1 MKLLLLL
8 LLISGLVNS
17 VEGQQLAKDKR
28 FFVGTSYGTSYAI
41 GDFRD
46 NDIEN
51 KDAGF
56 AEHGKKLDLYGG
68 FILDKR
74 FILTGGF
81 RYQWFETQISRLVE
95 ELRTNNPGFNLN
107 GTTNNWKAWSL
118 LIGLAYKVPI
128 IDIFAIFPRFGLG
141 PLMVQNPGITVSDA
155 SGTVLFTRN
164 SETGIGLGYE
174 SGFGLR
180 RDLGKTFSLM
190 PTFTFSGGYVNIKDV
205 VSKTDQIIRKNTIQ
219 ALIQSFNMGLS
230 LAVRFN

>member
-1 MKLLLLL
+1 M
-8 LLISGLVNS
+8 
-17 VEGQQLAKDKR
+17 
-28 FFVGTSYGTSYAI
+28 
-41 GDFRD
+41 
-46 NDIEN
+46 
-51 KDAGF
+51 
-56 AEHGKKLDLYGG
+56 
-68 FILDKR
+68 
-74 FILTGGF
+74 
-81 RYQWFETQISRLVE
+81 
-95 ELRTNNPGFNLN
+95 N